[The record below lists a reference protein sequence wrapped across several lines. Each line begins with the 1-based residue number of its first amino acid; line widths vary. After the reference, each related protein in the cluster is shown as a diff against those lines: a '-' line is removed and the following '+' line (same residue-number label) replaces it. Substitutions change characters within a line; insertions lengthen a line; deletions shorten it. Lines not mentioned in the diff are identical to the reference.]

1 MALYWDIEVNPEDE
15 DEMIEKIA
23 QKIHEYDLNLIAIL
37 MIDTLKPL
45 SFIGANMGRVFVAPF
60 LPALGEDVGIGGEK
74 IFQIFE
80 KRDNVEKLLNAVEK
94 LDKEEKQRKKTEKA
108 KNLEGKSQ
116 ETQKKWWKR
125 IIP

>member
-1 MALYWDIEVNPEDE
+1 MALYWDIEVTPEDE

-23 QKIHEYDLNLIAIL
+23 QKIHEHDLNLIAMF

-45 SFIGANMGRVFVAPF
+45 SFIGANMGRVFVSPL
-60 LPALGEDVGIGGEK
+60 LPALGDNTRNSGVK
-74 IFQIFE
+74 LLQIFE
-80 KRDNVEKLLNAVEK
+80 NKDNIDKLLNAVEK
-94 LDKEEKQRKKTEKA
+94 LDKEEKQRKKAEKA

-116 ETQKKWWKR
+116 DTQKKWWNR